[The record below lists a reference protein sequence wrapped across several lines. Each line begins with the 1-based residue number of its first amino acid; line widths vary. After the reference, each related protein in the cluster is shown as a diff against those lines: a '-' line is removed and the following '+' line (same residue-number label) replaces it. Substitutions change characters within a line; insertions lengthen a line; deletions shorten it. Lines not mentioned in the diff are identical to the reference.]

1 MPIKR
6 LRKKSQLPTG
16 HLTDVYVHKWIKGN
30 KGNQQETKKKEEE
43 VQNTP
48 TLKSGRQIKSQ
59 YLHDTRIWPVNWFQ
73 KFYIR
78 GTIFYL
84 CYAFAI
90 A

>member
-1 MPIKR
+1 MFMSTNELKAIKETN
-6 LRKKSQLPTG
+6 KKQ
-16 HLTDVYVHKWIKGN
+16 
-30 KGNQQETKKKEEE
+30 KKKEEE